1 MDQHD
6 RELLDK
12 QLRTSHR
19 PPLQSGLVATA
30 VVVIF
35 LAGIIVGTLLTRV
48 GTPQNAANGPAMA
61 FLDTGAP
68 ITRN

>member
-12 QLRTSHR
+12 QLRAIYQ
-19 PPLQSGLVATA
+19 PPRQVGVIIFGVLA
-30 VVVIF
+30 IF
-35 LAGIIVGTLLTRV
+35 LGGMIAGSLLTAEP
-48 GTPQNAANGPAMA
+48 TSIATANGPAIA

-68 ITRN
+68 VTRN